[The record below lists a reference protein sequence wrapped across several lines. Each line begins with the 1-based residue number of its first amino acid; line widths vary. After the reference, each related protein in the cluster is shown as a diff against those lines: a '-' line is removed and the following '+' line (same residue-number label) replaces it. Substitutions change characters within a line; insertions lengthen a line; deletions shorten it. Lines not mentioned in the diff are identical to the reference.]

1 MTDPLPVFKA
11 LADDTRFAI
20 YKELGRSP
28 APCSASELA
37 ERLALHPN
45 TVRPHLDRMREAGLV
60 EVEPIHRGTV
70 GRPQLRYSLAPG
82 APGLG
87 LDPPAHTLLAGLLAA
102 LAEQLGADG
111 LDAGTLGRRWGADAI
126 GRRQTSR
133 GCLAALV
140 TELDRLGFD
149 PVESELGR
157 GGPDARRVRIDFL
170 HCPFRELAEAY
181 PELVCNLHR
190 GLVEGTVGATGR
202 KGAPD
207 GMVEDFRTL
216 IDRDP
221 CNVTVS
227 VGYPGEWFV
236 KPSPED
242 DMEATS

>member
-1 MTDPLPVFKA
+1 MHMVDPLPVFKA
-11 LADDTRFAI
+11 LGDDTRFAI
-20 YKELGRSP
+20 YQELGKSP
-28 APCSASELA
+28 APRSASELA

-87 LDPPAHTLLAGLLAA
+87 FDPPAHTLLAGLLAA
-102 LAEQLGADG
+102 LCEQLGADG
-111 LDAGTLGRRWGADAI
+111 LDASNLGRRWGTDAG
-126 GRRQTSR
+126 GRRQSGR

-140 TELDRLGFD
+140 AELDRLGFD
-149 PVESELGR
+149 PVESELG
-157 GGPDARRVRIDFL
+157 GDGESRRVRVDFL

-181 PELVCNLHR
+181 PELVCSLHR
-190 GLVEGTVGATGR
+190 GIVEGVVGNGARSGR
-202 KGAPD
+202 PA

-216 IDRDP
+216 VDRDP

-227 VGYPGEWFV
+227 VGYPESG
-236 KPSPED
+236 S
-242 DMEATS
+242 

>member
-1 MTDPLPVFKA
+1 VIEPLPVFKA
-11 LADDTRFAI
+11 LGDDTRFAI
-20 YKELGRSP
+20 YQELGRTPSP
-28 APCSASELA
+28 LSASDLA
-37 ERLALHPN
+37 ERLSLHPN

-102 LAEQLGADG
+102 LAEQLGGDG
-111 LDAGTLGRRWGADAI
+111 LDAANLGRRWGTDANT
-126 GRRQTSR
+126 RRQSGR
-133 GCLAALV
+133 GCLGALM

-149 PVESELGR
+149 PVQSELG
-157 GGPDARRVRIDFL
+157 PDGSGRRVRVDFL

-181 PELVCNLHR
+181 PELVCHLHR
-190 GLVEGTVGATGR
+190 GIVEGLVVQTARSGQPA
-202 KGAPD
+202 

-227 VGYPGEWFV
+227 VGYAE
-236 KPSPED
+236 SD
-242 DMEATS
+242 S

>member
-1 MTDPLPVFKA
+1 VIDPLPVFKA
-11 LADDTRFAI
+11 LGDDTRFAI
-20 YKELGRSP
+20 YQELGRSP

-87 LDPPAHTLLAGLLAA
+87 FDPPAHTLLAGLLAA
-102 LAEQLGADG
+102 LAEQLGGDR
-111 LDAGTLGRRWGADAI
+111 LDAANLGRRWGAEAA
-126 GRRQTSR
+126 GRRQTVR

-140 TELDRLGFD
+140 AELDRLGFD
-149 PVESELGR
+149 PVESELG
-157 GGPDARRVRIDFL
+157 GGGSEARRVRVDFL

-181 PELVCNLHR
+181 PELVCHLHR
-190 GLVEGTVGATGR
+190 GIVEGVVVKSTRTGR
-202 KGAPD
+202 PA

-227 VGYPGEWFV
+227 LGYADSGP
-236 KPSPED
+236 
-242 DMEATS
+242 

>member
-1 MTDPLPVFKA
+1 VTDPLPVFKA
-11 LADDTRFAI
+11 LGDDTRFAI

-28 APCSASELA
+28 APLSATDLA

-102 LAEQLGADG
+102 LAEQIGGDG
-111 LDAGTLGRRWGADAI
+111 LDAANLGRRWGTEAG
-126 GRRQTSR
+126 GRRQTGK

-140 TELDRLGFD
+140 AELDRLGFD
-149 PVESELGR
+149 PVESELG
-157 GGPDARRVRIDFL
+157 GGGARTRRVRVDFL

-190 GLVEGTVGATGR
+190 GIVEGVVVNSARTGPS
-202 KGAPD
+202 A

-216 IDRDP
+216 VDRDP

-227 VGYPGEWFV
+227 VGYAESG
-236 KPSPED
+236 S
-242 DMEATS
+242 

>member
-1 MTDPLPVFKA
+1 MMDPLPVFKA
-11 LADDTRFAI
+11 LGDDTRFAI

-102 LAEQLGADG
+102 LAEQLGGDG
-111 LDAGTLGRRWGADAI
+111 LDAANLGRRWGTEST
-126 GRRQTSR
+126 GRRQTGR

-140 TELDRLGFD
+140 NELDRLGFD
-149 PVESELGR
+149 PVESELG
-157 GGPDARRVRIDFL
+157 GGGAKVRRVRVDFL

-181 PELVCNLHR
+181 PELVCHLHR
-190 GLVEGTVGATGR
+190 GIVEGVVVKSTRTGQP
-202 KGAPD
+202 A

-227 VGYPGEWFV
+227 LGYAESG
-236 KPSPED
+236 S
-242 DMEATS
+242 

>member
-1 MTDPLPVFKA
+1 VIEPLPVFKA
-11 LADDTRFAI
+11 LGDDTRFAI
-20 YKELGRSP
+20 YQELGRTPSP
-28 APCSASELA
+28 LSASDLA
-37 ERLALHPN
+37 ERLSLHPN

-102 LAEQLGADG
+102 LAEQLGGDG
-111 LDAGTLGRRWGADAI
+111 LDASNLGRRWGTDANT
-126 GRRQTSR
+126 RRQSGR
-133 GCLAALV
+133 GCLGALM

-149 PVESELGR
+149 PVQSELG
-157 GGPDARRVRIDFL
+157 PDGSGRRVRVDFL

-181 PELVCNLHR
+181 PELVCHLHR
-190 GLVEGTVGATGR
+190 GIVDGLVVQTARSGQ
-202 KGAPD
+202 PP
-207 GMVEDFRTL
+207 GMVEEFRTL

-227 VGYPGEWFV
+227 VGYAE
-236 KPSPED
+236 SD
-242 DMEATS
+242 S